1 MDRQTI
7 NVYDRESDKIA
18 LLHSKLIPER
28 LYQIIQQFF
37 IKDGK
42 TLDIGCGMGRDTA
55 WLSNHGFPAIG
66 VDASKGML
74 EQAVK
79 YYKNLNLIQDKLPE
93 LASIV
98 DNSFQNILC
107 SAVLMHL
114 NYESL
119 LSAVINFLRLLKNN
133 GIIIISF
140 RCTKSMDRCENEKLY
155 EKINSLEI
163 ISWFEENRG
172 KLIFYESS
180 IESERNHLWYNL
192 VFKKQLCLED

>member
-1 MDRQTI
+1 
-7 NVYDRESDKIA
+7 
-18 LLHSKLIPER
+18 
-28 LYQIIQQFF
+28 
-37 IKDGK
+37 
-42 TLDIGCGMGRDTA
+42 MGRDTA
-55 WLSNHGFPAIG
+55 WLSNHGFPVIG

-114 NYESL
+114 NHESL
-119 LSAVINFLRLLKNN
+119 LAAVINFLRLLKNN

-140 RCTKSMDRCENEKLY
+140 RYTKNMDRYENEKLY
-155 EKINSLEI
+155 EKIDSLEI

-192 VFKKQLCLED
+192 VFKKQLCLEE